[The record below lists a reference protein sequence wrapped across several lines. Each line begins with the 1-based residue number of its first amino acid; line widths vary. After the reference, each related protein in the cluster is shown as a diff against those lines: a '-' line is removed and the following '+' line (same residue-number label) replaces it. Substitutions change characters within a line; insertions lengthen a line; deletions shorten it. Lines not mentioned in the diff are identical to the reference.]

1 MEQDI
6 SIHIINIWVYKQVYV
21 QRCKETDTVC
31 VAIFHNVYRFE
42 GGGVT
47 GSDEAWLHLLPI
59 YTVLVSPA
67 IILLR

>member
-1 MEQDI
+1 M
-6 SIHIINIWVYKQVYV
+6 YV